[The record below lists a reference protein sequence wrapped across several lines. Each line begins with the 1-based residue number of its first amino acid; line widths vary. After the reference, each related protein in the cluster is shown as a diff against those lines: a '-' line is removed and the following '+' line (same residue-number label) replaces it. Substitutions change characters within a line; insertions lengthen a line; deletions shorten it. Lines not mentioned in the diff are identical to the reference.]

1 MGFDPPL
8 DFFFFVNIIAYWW
21 RSIPMTYAASDTA
34 DALKSVM
41 RQIASS
47 VAIITASGADGPV
60 GITATSVTSVS
71 MLPPSILVCI
81 NQATRLH
88 QAVKHSDQ
96 FRVNYLAKGQQD
108 IAKAFGGPIE
118 GNRFKYGSWDT
129 TASNGP
135 RLLGCLGDMT
145 CTVSGIT
152 DFGTHSVF
160 IGLVSSVNVQNHD
173 PLLYCGG
180 VYATTQQFKTA

>member
-1 MGFDPPL
+1 
-8 DFFFFVNIIAYWW
+8 
-21 RSIPMTYAASDTA
+21 MTYADSSTA

-47 VAIITASGADGPV
+47 VAIVTANGEEGRV

-88 QAVKHSDQ
+88 QAVKQSEQ
-96 FRVNYLAKGQQD
+96 FRVNYLAQGQQD
-108 IAKAFGGPIE
+108 IATAFGSPVE
-118 GNRFKYGSWDT
+118 LDRFRCGDWDL
-129 TASNGP
+129 AAANGP
-135 RLLGCLGDMT
+135 RLLGCLGDVT
-145 CTVSGIT
+145 CSVSGIT

-160 IGLVSSVNVQNHD
+160 IGMVSSVNVETHE

-180 VYATTQQFKTA
+180 TYATTRQFKTAMIS

>member
-1 MGFDPPL
+1 
-8 DFFFFVNIIAYWW
+8 
-21 RSIPMTYAASDTA
+21 MTHTAPDTA
-34 DALKSVM
+34 DALRSVM

-47 VAIITASGADGPV
+47 VTIITSNGEEGPV

-118 GNRFKYGSWDT
+118 GDRFKCGTWDL

-145 CTVSGIT
+145 CAVSGIN

-160 IGLVSSVNVQNHD
+160 FGTVSSVNIQYHD

-180 VYATTQQFKTA
+180 AYATAQQFETA